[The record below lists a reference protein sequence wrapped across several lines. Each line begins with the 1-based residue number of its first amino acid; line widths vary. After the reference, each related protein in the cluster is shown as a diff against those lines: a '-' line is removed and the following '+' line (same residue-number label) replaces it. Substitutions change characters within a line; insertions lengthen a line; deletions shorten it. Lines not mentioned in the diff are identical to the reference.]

1 MPPPFPLLLQGI
13 HNHGRGIQRLQ
24 RAHTDPKNWDRPRGL
39 QHHQPRGR
47 LQSRSDVQSRPGFCK
62 ASEVQARHNQRK
74 RERTELA
81 DRHGVVRSRVQ
92 RLSWGW
98 SLSSPPSPWR
108 STNHGFRIYKVIST
122 MVLKLEHSESEIFM
136 L

>member
-1 MPPPFPLLLQGI
+1 MPPPFPLLPQGL

-24 RAHTDPKNWDRPRGL
+24 RAHTDPKNRDRPRGL
-39 QHHQPRGR
+39 QHHQPRSR

-74 RERTELA
+74 RERAELA
-81 DRHGVVRSRVQ
+81 DRYGVVRSRVQ

-98 SLSSPPSPWR
+98 SLSSSSSPWR
-108 STNHGFRIYKVIST
+108 STDHGFRIYKVIST
-122 MVLKLEHSESEIFM
+122 MVLKLEH
-136 L
+136 